1 MTPDRFRQCLGALR
15 WSHNDLAGLLDV
27 DTRQVRRWASGD
39 HAVPERIA
47 AWLETLARIH
57 EANPP
62 PGASRLPQPSV

>member
-1 MTPDRFRQCLGALR
+1 MTPDRFRQCLATLLFSNR
-15 WSHNDLAGLLDV
+15 DLATLLGV

-47 AWLETLARIH
+47 AWLDTLARFH

-62 PGASRLPQPSV
+62 PVSR